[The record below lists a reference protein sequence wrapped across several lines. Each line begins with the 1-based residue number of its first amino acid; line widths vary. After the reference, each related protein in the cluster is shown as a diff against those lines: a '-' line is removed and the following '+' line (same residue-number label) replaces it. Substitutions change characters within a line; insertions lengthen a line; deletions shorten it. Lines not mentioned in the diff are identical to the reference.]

1 VTTIERPSPFAQALT
16 LLVNGMHPPRVGA
29 DGVPRE
35 ISDRDLADRIN
46 QWVDGQPDGLGRTVT
61 HAHLAKLRRG
71 PKPNPSYDLL
81 RTFAGYFGVS
91 LDTFD
96 DPVLAAERAKQL
108 AFINTMRARP
118 DVVAVLL
125 RGNDEETRRA
135 VESLLDVADVSERD
149 DERDDGRE

>member
-1 VTTIERPSPFAQALT
+1 
-16 LLVNGMHPPRVGA
+16 MHPPRVGA
-29 DGVPRE
+29 DGLPRE

-108 AFINTMRARP
+108 AFINTMRSRP

-149 DERDDGRE
+149 DHRE